1 VLLALAVIGFFVLP
15 DPWRVLVLVVA
26 ALIEVGEVFFWIKFL
41 RRYRV
46 RTGAEGLVGE
56 RAEVI
61 APCAPHGL
69 VRLRGEIW
77 NASCDASAE
86 VGEAVQVASVDG
98 LRLVVE
104 PDRSRGPDTEKGPT
118 EGAL

>member
-1 VLLALAVIGFFVLP
+1 VLLALAVIGFIVLP
-15 DPWRVLVLVVA
+15 DPWRVLVLIAA
-26 ALIEVGEVFFWIKFL
+26 ALVEVGEVFFWIKFL

-61 APCAPHGL
+61 APCVPHGL

-77 NASCDASAE
+77 TATCDASAA
-86 VGEAVQVASVDG
+86 VGEAVRVASVDG
-98 LRLVVE
+98 LTLVVE
-104 PDRSRGPDTEKGPT
+104 PDRSLGPDTEKGPT